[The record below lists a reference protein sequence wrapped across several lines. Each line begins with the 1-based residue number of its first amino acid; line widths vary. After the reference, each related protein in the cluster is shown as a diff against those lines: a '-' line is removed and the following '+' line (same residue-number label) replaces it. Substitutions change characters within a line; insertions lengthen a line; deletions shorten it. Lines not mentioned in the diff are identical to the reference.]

1 MPILPEMKNI
11 NYDNENKLNNED
23 YILIVDDDCFNLLA
37 LELNLKKINKKCLK
51 AYNG

>member
-1 MPILPEMKNI
+1 MQYLQI
-11 NYDNENKLNNED
+11 NECKKKDE

-37 LELNLKKINKKCLK
+37 LELNLTKLNKKCIK